1 MDNFHKS
8 GWTLKKWNHHPV
20 FCWGDVFNELFL
32 LSKLQKQTWKK
43 TSILEGQNDLTWLR
57 ICYIFSDQFLFQE
70 SPIPYP
76 WDDCMFTYMN
86 SWFLWYMQV
95 NIIYHT
101 VIHGCY
107 GSFMFNEFILKP
119 SDSNHTLYSQNPGP
133 FFSAQNAF
141 TLPRFPSTESEVWYL
156 NPQKPY
162 PERPNLC
169 RYEWKTLGAS
179 RGTKKYVL
187 VLVGTVLRGSGYLV
201 SG

>member
-1 MDNFHKS
+1 
-8 GWTLKKWNHHPV
+8 
-20 FCWGDVFNELFL
+20 
-32 LSKLQKQTWKK
+32 
-43 TSILEGQNDLTWLR
+43 
-57 ICYIFSDQFLFQE
+57 
-70 SPIPYP
+70 
-76 WDDCMFTYMN
+76 
-86 SWFLWYMQV
+86 MQV

-119 SDSNHTLYSQNPGP
+119 SDQTIKPHTLLPESGTI
-133 FFSAQNAF
+133 FVSAQNAF
-141 TLPRFPSTESEVWYL
+141 TLPRFPSTKSEVWYL